1 MNHNEVAGLL
11 LDLVDGRLDE
21 RTQSA
26 VHRHIEGCADCRA
39 WLDTL
44 LLLESPPEVARRD
57 DHPRSEDVALC
68 AVRAEEEFEPDRAE
82 LRRHLESCP
91 KCRHEL
97 NLVRAAVRDARPV
110 PAQLTRPA
118 ASTGGFP
125 VWRLAAAAAF
135 GALAIGTL
143 LVAGFWRAEPVD
155 GGGSTIAAT
164 GAGGSFETR
173 PEWQTEEFSEPEIAG
188 TRLIEA
194 DGGLIFSRTRIDDG
208 ADVTIRAGEVVA
220 FGDGF
225 QIGSQARVAVGGSPS
240 NPAMKHGQAE
250 NG

>member
-1 MNHNEVAGLL
+1 MNHDEAAGLL

-21 RTQSA
+21 RTQS
-26 VHRHIEGCADCRA
+26 VVDRHIENCAECQG
-39 WLDTL
+39 WLDTQQL
-44 LLLESPPEVARRD
+44 LKRAPAVARRD
-57 DHPRSEDVALC
+57 DHPSSEDLALC
-68 AVRAEEEFEPDRAE
+68 AVRAEEEFEPDRAD
-82 LRRHLESCP
+82 LFRHLDSCP
-91 KCRHEL
+91 QCRHEL
-97 NLVRAAVRDARPV
+97 DLVREAVRDARPSPV
-110 PAQLTRPA
+110 QLGRPTRSA
-118 ASTGGFP
+118 TGFP

-143 LVAGFWRAEPVD
+143 LVAGLWRAEPVD

-173 PEWQTEEFSEPEIAG
+173 SGWQTEEFSEPEIAG

-208 ADVTIRAGEVVA
+208 ANVTIRAGEVVA

-240 NPAMKHGQAE
+240 DPASKNGQAE